1 MNLTAFYSLV
11 WKCPLV
17 DRSRVV
23 SIITTIGNKSGLGV
37 NRPSTWGYSLGKPA
51 KMPLVTPPAF
61 PLTFLL
67 PSKWVMTQSLRGKY
81 RCFKFMLSC
90 CPISGL
96 QKKLPETYGS
106 TWFFNLSAI
115 SHWPSPTA
123 SHYSPFLFPLTGC
136 SILNLAESYISSPL
150 PTRNFTFEFELEEMT
165 QMNTHYKLCGQ

>member
-1 MNLTAFYSLV
+1 M
-11 WKCPLV
+11 
-17 DRSRVV
+17 V
-23 SIITTIGNKSGLGV
+23 SIITTIGNKSGLKGWTDPPLGV
-37 NRPSTWGYSLGKPA
+37 THYENQPKW
-51 KMPLVTPPAF
+51 PLVTPPAF

-67 PSKWVMTQSLRGKY
+67 PLKWIMTQSLRGKY
-81 RCFKFMLSC
+81 CCFKFILSC
-90 CPISGL
+90 CPIL
-96 QKKLPETYGS
+96 EQKLPETCGS